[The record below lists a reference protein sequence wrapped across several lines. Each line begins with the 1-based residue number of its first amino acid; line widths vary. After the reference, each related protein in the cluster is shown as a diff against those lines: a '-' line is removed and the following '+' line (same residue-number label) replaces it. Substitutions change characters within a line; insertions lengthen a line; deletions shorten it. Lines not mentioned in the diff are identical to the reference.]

1 MIIIERVS
9 ISVWL
14 MFVIMVGIVS
24 GNWILNSIWCG
35 LVLNE
40 CEVLI
45 RFVGIWLIFRMVRWI
60 IGGRVKMIVIIMFGM
75 LLILN
80 SMMIGIR

>member
-1 MIIIERVS
+1 M
-9 ISVWL
+9 
-14 MFVIMVGIVS
+14 
-24 GNWILNSIWCG
+24 NSIWCG

>member
-1 MIIIERVS
+1 M
-9 ISVWL
+9 
-14 MFVIMVGIVS
+14 
-24 GNWILNSIWCG
+24 
-35 LVLNE
+35 NE

-60 IGGRVKMIVIIMFGM
+60 IGGRVKMIVIIMSGM